1 MSKELVKKFQ
11 KRLEDAIQYGGTR
24 NETSIRSAFQSLLSE
39 WAESHGDSLR
49 LVPEVGYKP
58 KGQKNTVY
66 PDGTLKDSLQQNR
79 GYWESKDEND
89 TLDDE
94 ITKKFAKGYPKDN
107 IIFEDSRT
115 AILIQHGQEVTRVNM
130 EEADALTTLLQ
141 TFFAFV
147 PEQVTE
153 FRRAIEHFKDEMPHL
168 LKILRDAITAAEQNK
183 TFVHDRK
190 EFIEIGQEA
199 INPEFSATDA
209 GEMLIQHILTG
220 DLFRSVFDNA
230 QYHEDNNVAQQLQKL
245 ADTFYTGPV
254 KRDIAGRTKRYYGA
268 IQAAASHIADHHEK
282 QRFLKVLY
290 ENFYR
295 AYNPAGADRLG
306 IFYTPGEIVRFMIEA
321 TDTLLERHFKKGLA
335 DKGVEILDPA
345 TGTGTF
351 ITELIDYLP
360 RKTLEYKYANEL
372 HCNELALLPYYI
384 ANLNIEAT
392 YAQKMGKYAEFRNI
406 VLVDTLD
413 NTGFGIRSAQNS
425 LFGSVSAENLDRVK
439 RQNDRPVR
447 VIIGNPPYRANQAN
461 ENDNNKNR
469 EYPQIDRRIKETYV
483 AASRAQK
490 TKLYDMYS
498 RFLRWATDRL
508 KEDGI
513 VAFVMNRS
521 FIDSRTFDGFRKL
534 AAQEYTHIY
543 VVDLGGDV
551 RANPKLS
558 GPKHNVF
565 AIQTG
570 IAIAFLIKKTPSKKQ
585 PAGEKAET
593 ATIQYARRPEME
605 LAREKLAWLAE
616 TKFKEIEFENI
627 VPDDKFNWVGQS
639 EHSWD
644 NFIKL
649 ADKNEKTSGDLMT
662 SETIFWRYSLG
673 VASNRDEWAFDISS
687 DSLKNKIKYF
697 IEIYEKDRSRWK
709 INNRKISLKDFV
721 DRRIK
726 WTSELEDKL
735 DRDTEIYYS
744 PKSIIHSSYRPF
756 YDEWVYFAKPII
768 HRVYQ
773 MDNIFGENKEN
784 KVIAIS
790 GQGSSKNFQSLAT
803 EKIPSLDYLEKTQ
816 VFPIHWYDSGRRVS
830 NIPPRTLKTFAKIYK
845 HETVSREDIFH
856 YVYAVLHHPAY
867 REKYALNLKQEFPR
881 IPFYDNFPQWVAWGR
896 ELMDLHIGFETV
908 KPFPLKRKDIQLKND
923 TPEALKLAQKA
934 KLKVVKDTAKNPTG
948 AIELDGLTTLS
959 GVPAQA
965 WAYRLGNR
973 SALEWVLERHKET
986 TPKDPTIREQ
996 FNTYRFADHK
1006 ERVIDLLARVTT
1018 VSMETMRILGDM
1030 PDETL

>member
-11 KRLEDAIQYGGTR
+11 KRLEDAIHYGGTR
-24 NETSIRSAFQSLLSE
+24 NETSVRSAFQSLLSE

-49 LVPEVGYKP
+49 LVPEVGFKP

-79 GYWESKDEND
+79 GYWESKDEHD

-107 IIFEDSRT
+107 IIFEDSQT
-115 AILIQHGQEVTRVNM
+115 AVLIQHGEEVMRVNM
-130 EEADALTTLLQ
+130 EDADALTTLLQ

-168 LKILRDAITAAEQNK
+168 LKILRDAITAAEQNT

-199 INPEFSATDA
+199 INPEFSAKDA

-254 KRDIAGRTKRYYGA
+254 KRDIAGRTRRYYGA

-360 RKTLEYKYANEL
+360 KKTLEYKYANEL

-392 YAQKMGKYAEFRNI
+392 YAQKTGKYAEFRNI

-413 NTGFGIRSAQNS
+413 NTGFGIRSAQTS

-543 VVDLGGDV
+543 VIDLGGDV

-570 IAIAFLIKKTPSKKQ
+570 IAIAFLVKTTHSKQ
-585 PAGEKAET
+585 QSAGQKAGT
-593 ATIQYARRPEME
+593 AMIQYARRPEME

-616 TKFKEIEFENI
+616 TKINDIEFEKI
-627 VPDDKFNWVGQS
+627 IPDKNFSWIEQS

-644 NFIKL
+644 EFISISKSNPGNSSSS
-649 ADKNEKTSGDLMT
+649 KSNSG
-662 SETIFWRYSLG
+662 IFDENIIGIST
-673 VASNRDEWAFDISS
+673 NRDEWVFSESKDELSKKMRFFISEYNS
-687 DSLKNKIKYF
+687 KQKSL
-697 IEIYEKDRSRWK
+697 
-709 INNRKISLKDFV
+709 LK
-721 DRRIK
+721 K
-726 WTSELEDKL
+726 
-735 DRDTEIYYS
+735 
-744 PKSIIHSSYRPF
+744 
-756 YDEWVYFAKPII
+756 
-768 HRVYQ
+768 
-773 MDNIFGENKEN
+773 
-784 KVIAIS
+784 
-790 GQGSSKNFQSLAT
+790 
-803 EKIPSLDYLEKTQ
+803 
-816 VFPIHWYDSGRRVS
+816 
-830 NIPPRTLKTFAKIYK
+830 
-845 HETVSREDIFH
+845 
-856 YVYAVLHHPAY
+856 
-867 REKYALNLKQEFPR
+867 
-881 IPFYDNFPQWVAWGR
+881 
-896 ELMDLHIGFETV
+896 
-908 KPFPLKRKDIQLKND
+908 
-923 TPEALKLAQKA
+923 
-934 KLKVVKDTAKNPTG
+934 
-948 AIELDGLTTLS
+948 
-959 GVPAQA
+959 
-965 WAYRLGNR
+965 
-973 SALEWVLERHKET
+973 
-986 TPKDPTIREQ
+986 
-996 FNTYRFADHK
+996 
-1006 ERVIDLLARVTT
+1006 
-1018 VSMETMRILGDM
+1018 
-1030 PDETL
+1030 

>member
-1 MSKELVKKFQ
+1 MF
-11 KRLEDAIQYGGTR
+11 GGTR
-24 NETSIRSAFQSLLSE
+24 KETSVRGAFQTLLAE
-39 WAESHGDSLR
+39 WAEGHSDNLR

-58 KGQKNTVY
+58 IGKKTTVY

-79 GYWESKDEND
+79 GFWESKDEDD

-94 ITKKFAKGYPKDN
+94 IVKKFAKGYPKDN
-107 IIFEDSRT
+107 IIFEDSQT
-115 AILIQHGQEVTRVNM
+115 AVLIQHGKEVMRVSMDN
-130 EEADALTTLLQ
+130 ADALVALLE
-141 TFFAFV
+141 TFFGFV
-147 PEQVTE
+147 PEQVKE

-168 LKILRDAITAAEQNK
+168 LKVLRDAITAAEQNA

-199 INPEFSATDA
+199 INPEFSAKDA

-268 IQAAASHIADHHEK
+268 IQSAASQIADHHEK

-295 AYNPAGADRLG
+295 AYNPAGAERLG

-321 TDTLLERHFKKGLA
+321 TDTLLERHFKTSLSE
-335 DKGVEILDPA
+335 KGVEILDPA

-360 RKTLEYKYANEL
+360 KKTLEYKYANEL

-392 YAQKMGKYAEFRNI
+392 YAQKMGKYAEFKNI

-413 NTGFGIRSAQNS
+413 NTGFGVKSAQHS

-508 KEDGI
+508 KDDGV
-513 VAFVMNRS
+513 VAFVSNSS
-521 FIDSRTFDGFRKL
+521 FIDARNFDGFRKVV
-534 AAQEYTHIY
+534 AGEFDYIY
-543 VVDLGGDV
+543 ILDMKGNANTSGARRKREGG
-551 RANPKLS
+551 
-558 GPKHNVF
+558 NVF
-565 AIQTG
+565 NDQIKVG
-570 IAIAFLIKKTPSKKQ
+570 IAVYFLIRAKRSKK
-585 PAGEKAET
+585 KASDPQISYSAIPDFWT
-593 ATIQYARRPEME
+593 ASQ
-605 LAREKLAWLAE
+605 KLEWLRDI
-616 TKFKEIEFENI
+616 KFADVEFEKI
-627 VPDDKFNWVGQS
+627 RPDDKDNWIELR
-639 EHSWD
+639 EHSWED
-644 NFIKL
+644 YSPL
-649 ADKNEKTSGDLMT
+649 SAEAEKSGNV
-662 SETIFWRYSLG
+662 SNKIVKIFDEHVIGIST
-673 VASNRDEWAFDISS
+673 NRDEWLFGESIELLNQKVKFFVTEYNARQKSLLNKIDKFDKNERSKLIDSELGENIKWSETLKRRLQSWDPIRFDDQHVIRYLERPFNISYFYSDDRLSDRLTERHHRMFGRDLTAECKTICISGVGSAKDFTCLATDIPFSLDLIEKTQSFPLQFSLGARVNISS
-687 DSLKNKIKYF
+687 DTERSF
-697 IEIYEKDRSRWK
+697 RDRY
-709 INNRKISLKDFV
+709 V
-721 DRRIK
+721 DM
-726 WTSELEDKL
+726 
-735 DRDTEIYYS
+735 
-744 PKSIIHSSYRPF
+744 SI
-756 YDEWVYFAKPII
+756 
-768 HRVYQ
+768 
-773 MDNIFGENKEN
+773 
-784 KVIAIS
+784 
-790 GQGSSKNFQSLAT
+790 
-803 EKIPSLDYLEKTQ
+803 
-816 VFPIHWYDSGRRVS
+816 
-830 NIPPRTLKTFAKIYK
+830 
-845 HETVSREDIFH
+845 SREDIFH

-867 REKYALNLKQEFPR
+867 RKKYALNLKQEFPR
-881 IPFYDNFPQWVAWGR
+881 IPFYENFPQWVAWGR
-896 ELMDLHIGFETV
+896 KLMDLHINFETV
-908 KPFPLKRKDIQLKND
+908 KPYTLKRKDVPPKGD
-923 TPEALKLAQKA
+923 RPEARKLAEKA
-934 KLKVVKDTAKNPTG
+934 RLKVVKDADKNPTG

-959 GVPAQA
+959 GVPAEA

-973 SALEWVLERHKET
+973 SALEWVLERHKEA
-986 TPKDPTIREQ
+986 TPKDPTIREK

-1006 ERVIDLLARVTT
+1006 ERVIDLLQRVTT
-1018 VSMETMRILGDM
+1018 VSVETMRILGEM
-1030 PDETL
+1030 PGKTI

>member
-11 KRLEDAIQYGGTR
+11 KRLEDAIHYGGTR

-49 LVPEVGYKP
+49 LVPEVGFKP
-58 KGQKNTVY
+58 KSQKNTVY

-79 GYWESKDEND
+79 GYWESKDEHD

-94 ITKKFAKGYPKDN
+94 ITKKFAKGYPKHN
-107 IIFEDSRT
+107 IIFEDSQT
-115 AILIQHGQEVTRVNM
+115 AVLIQHGEEVMRVNM
-130 EEADALTTLLQ
+130 EDADALTTLLQ

-199 INPEFSATDA
+199 INPEFSAKDA

-230 QYHEDNNVAQQLQKL
+230 QYHEDNNIAQQLQKL

-254 KRDIAGRTKRYYGA
+254 KRDIAGRTRRYYGA

-360 RKTLEYKYANEL
+360 KKTLEYKYANEL

-392 YAQKMGKYAEFRNI
+392 YAQKTGKYAEFRNI

-413 NTGFGIRSAQNS
+413 NTGFGIRSAQTS
-425 LFGSVSAENLDRVK
+425 LFGGVSAENLDRVK

-543 VVDLGGDV
+543 VIDLGGDV

-565 AIQTG
+565 AIQAG
-570 IAIAFLIKKTPSKKQ
+570 IAIAFLVKQTPTRKKG
-585 PAGEKAET
+585 AKAT
-593 ATIQYARRPEME
+593 ATAAAIEYARRPEME
-605 LAREKLAWLAE
+605 LAREKLAWLAT
-616 TKFKEIEFENI
+616 TKFEDVDFERI
-627 VPDDKFNWVGQS
+627 RPDDKHNWLGQA
-639 EHSWD
+639 EHDWEEFLPVVDKQTKQAKGDAGAEETAIFKTYAPGIVTARDGWVTGFDASAIED
-644 NFIKL
+644 KMRFFSDGYQKGYTLEKLDIKWSR
-649 ADKNEKTSGDLMT
+649 N
-662 SETIFWRYSLG
+662 
-673 VASNRDEWAFDISS
+673 
-687 DSLKNKIKYF
+687 LKNRF
-697 IEIYEKDRSRWK
+697 DRGRKEAYSNSR
-709 INNRKISLKDFV
+709 I
-721 DRRIK
+721 RR
-726 WTSELEDKL
+726 
-735 DRDTEIYYS
+735 Y
-744 PKSIIHSSYRPF
+744 SYRPYSISYF
-756 YDEWVYFAKPII
+756 YDSRIYIDENGII
-768 HRVYQ
+768 EDTFEPHHENIQIAWNFGRVPH
-773 MDNIFGENKEN
+773 E
-784 KVIAIS
+784 
-790 GQGSSKNFQSLAT
+790 SLAT
-803 EKIPSLDYLEKTQ
+803 NLAADFHFVGDTQLFPLYIFKDKQRLD
-816 VFPIHWYDSGRRVS
+816 
-830 NIPPRTLKTFAKIYK
+830 NITNFALKAFQSRYTDPYI
-845 HETVSREDIFH
+845 SREDIFH
-856 YVYAVLHHPAY
+856 YVYAVLHHPVY
-867 REKYALNLKQEFPR
+867 REK
-881 IPFYDNFPQWVAWGR
+881 
-896 ELMDLHIGFETV
+896 
-908 KPFPLKRKDIQLKND
+908 
-923 TPEALKLAQKA
+923 
-934 KLKVVKDTAKNPTG
+934 
-948 AIELDGLTTLS
+948 
-959 GVPAQA
+959 
-965 WAYRLGNR
+965 
-973 SALEWVLERHKET
+973 
-986 TPKDPTIREQ
+986 
-996 FNTYRFADHK
+996 
-1006 ERVIDLLARVTT
+1006 
-1018 VSMETMRILGDM
+1018 
-1030 PDETL
+1030 

>member
-1 MSKELVKKFQ
+1 MPKELVKKFQ
-11 KRLEDAIQYGGTR
+11 KRLEDAIHYGGTR
-24 NETSIRSAFQSLLSE
+24 NETSIRIAFQSLLSE

-49 LVPEVGYKP
+49 LVPEVGFKP

-79 GYWESKDEND
+79 GYWESKDEHD

-107 IIFEDSRT
+107 IIFEDSQT
-115 AILIQHGQEVTRVNM
+115 AVLIQHGEEVARVNM
-130 EEADALTTLLQ
+130 EDADALTTLLQ

-199 INPEFSATDA
+199 INPEFSAKDA

-230 QYHEDNNVAQQLQKL
+230 QYHEDNNIAQQLQKL

-254 KRDIAGRTKRYYGA
+254 KRDIAGRTRRYYGA

-392 YAQKMGKYAEFRNI
+392 YAQKTGKYAEFKNI

-413 NTGFGIRSAQNS
+413 NTGFGIRSAQTS
-425 LFGSVSAENLDRVK
+425 LFGGVSAENLDRVK

-469 EYPQIDRRIKETYV
+469 EYLQIDQRIKETYI
-483 AASRAQK
+483 AASSARK
-490 TKLYDMYS
+490 TKQYDMYT
-498 RFLRWATDRL
+498 RFIRWSTDRI
-508 KEDGI
+508 KEEGI
-513 VAFVMNRS
+513 IAFISNNS
-521 FIDSRTFDGFRKL
+521 FIDARNFDGFRKIV
-534 AAQEYTHIY
+534 ASEFDYIY
-543 VVDLGGDV
+543 VINMKGDANTSGERRKREGGNVFNDQIKVGVSVYFLIRTSKADERV
-551 RANPKLS
+551 RKAKILYHTVPDFWNANRKLS
-558 GPKHNVF
+558 WIVTTHLSNLDF
-565 AIQTG
+565 DRIQ
-570 IAIAFLIKKTPSKKQ
+570 
-585 PAGEKAET
+585 
-593 ATIQYARRPEME
+593 
-605 LAREKLAWLAE
+605 
-616 TKFKEIEFENI
+616 
-627 VPDDKFNWVGQS
+627 PDDKHNWIGKAEHNWDKFLKLIDEDTKLSQS
-639 EHSWD
+639 DTGASD
-644 NFIKL
+644 KSIFKL
-649 ADKNEKTSGDLMT
+649 
-662 SETIFWRYSLG
+662 YSLG
-673 VASNRDEWAFDISS
+673 VVTARDEWVYDLNKQY
-687 DSLKNKIKYF
+687 LKAKIKYLTD
-697 IEIYEKDRSRWK
+697 YYNNHAEKSYSGDTQ
-709 INNRKISLKDFV
+709 
-721 DRRIK
+721 IK
-726 WTSELEDKL
+726 WSRKV
-735 DRDTEIYYS
+735 
-744 PKSIIHSSYRPF
+744 KSLLSRKVKIDVDHGKIRPCLYRPF
-756 YDEWVYFAKPII
+756 Y
-768 HRVYQ
+768 
-773 MDNIFGENKEN
+773 
-784 KVIAIS
+784 
-790 GQGSSKNFQSLAT
+790 T
-803 EKIPSLDYLEKTQ
+803 TYLY
-816 VFPIHWYDSGRRVS
+816 YDSS
-830 NIPPRTLKTFAKIYK
+830 
-845 HETVSREDIFH
+845 
-856 YVYAVLHHPAY
+856 
-867 REKYALNLKQEFPR
+867 
-881 IPFYDNFPQWVAWGR
+881 
-896 ELMDLHIGFETV
+896 
-908 KPFPLKRKDIQLKND
+908 
-923 TPEALKLAQKA
+923 
-934 KLKVVKDTAKNPTG
+934 
-948 AIELDGLTTLS
+948 
-959 GVPAQA
+959 
-965 WAYRLGNR
+965 
-973 SALEWVLERHKET
+973 
-986 TPKDPTIREQ
+986 
-996 FNTYRFADHK
+996 FN
-1006 ERVIDLLARVTT
+1006 E
-1018 VSMETMRILGDM
+1018 M
-1030 PDETL
+1030 